1 MALFGKKTTALADD
15 KKPAKKADE
24 KAEAVSM
31 KDLYSAPE
39 VKSPK
44 LATSKVSKKTVSSDA
59 YRVLVKPLVTEKA
72 TNLAASNKYVF
83 VVSEGANKISVA
95 KAVESLYGVK
105 PIKVNISNVSGKR
118 VARGRIRGQRNDWR
132 KAIVTLAAGQ
142 SIEIYEGV

>member
-44 LATSKVSKKTVSSDA
+44 LATSKISKKTVSSDA